1 MVLYLGLPGWAGT
14 RRNHQLTPVRKKKED
29 LHRQQG
35 PLHGSSSPL
44 RCFEPVRVV
53 RPIQYAGSSSHS
65 TYCYAELA
73 VSSASSGRNH
83 RHYLR
88 ANYWRMSTS
97 FTNARHLLHCMVQ
110 RTITEADAPT
120 IHLNATRSE
129 LSVPPPPSSPIF
141 MPNALSA
148 APPPVIEWCWL
159 AYPVAWLSVLRI
171 CGRNFNLIWI
181 DVPITF
187 SGMQSHK
194 LVEEIVCQWVYISW
208 L

>member
-1 MVLYLGLPGWAGT
+1 MGAHPLYGALSQWGLLD
-14 RRNHQLTPVRKKKED
+14 QF
-29 LHRQQG
+29 
-35 PLHGSSSPL
+35 SM
-44 RCFEPVRVV
+44 
-53 RPIQYAGSSSHS
+53 
-65 TYCYAELA
+65 LA
-73 VSSASSGRNH
+73 VLVTVPTVMQNLLFLPLAVAETTATT
-83 RHYLR
+83 YR
-88 ANYWRMSTS
+88 AYYWRMSTS
-97 FTNARHLLHCMVQ
+97 STNARHLLHCMVQ

-120 IHLNATRSE
+120 IHLNATRSK

-159 AYPVAWLSVLRI
+159 AYPVAWLSVLRV

-187 SGMQSHK
+187 SSMQSHK

>member
-14 RRNHQLTPVRKKKED
+14 RRDHQLTPVRKKKED

-83 RHYLR
+83 RHYL
-88 ANYWRMSTS
+88 SC
-97 FTNARHLLHCMVQ
+97 LLLKDVHFLHQC
-110 RTITEADAPT
+110 
-120 IHLNATRSE
+120 S
-129 LSVPPPPSSPIF
+129 PSS
-141 MPNALSA
+141 ALYGA
-148 APPPVIEWCWL
+148 ENDNRGRRTNNPPECHPVETISTPTFIIPHFYAECPFCRTSSSHRVML
-159 AYPVAWLSVLRI
+159 ACIPGS
-171 CGRNFNLIWI
+171 
-181 DVPITF
+181 
-187 SGMQSHK
+187 
-194 LVEEIVCQWVYISW
+194 LVVCA
-208 L
+208 